1 MYLVLL
7 SINVMSMQI
16 DLDGRNVKS
25 DAKGRKYSS
34 VVDLYVTS
42 RLPVTRTRR

>member
-7 SINVMSMQI
+7 SMNVMSMQI
-16 DLDGRNVKS
+16 ELDGRNVKS

-34 VVDLYVTS
+34 VIDLYVIS
-42 RLPVTRTRR
+42 RLTVTRTRR